1 MRRNRTYRVD
11 FVRLKRAVPLEKT
24 LSHYGL
30 LDGMKRVGS
39 QLTGCCPIHHGSNA
53 KQFVVD
59 LNKNAWRCF
68 GDCARGG
75 GTLELVAEIER
86 VDITEAPR
94 GSRSGLG
101 SRQGQKARKEIRDE
115 QESEAVAEADV

>member
-1 MRRNRTYRVD
+1 MPRNRKYRVD
-11 FVRLKRAVPLEKT
+11 FAEIKRVVPLAYI

-30 LDGMKRVGS
+30 LERLKRVGS
-39 QLTGCCPIHHGSNA
+39 QLTGCCPIHNGSNR

-59 LNKNAWRCF
+59 LNKNSWRCF
-68 GDCARGG
+68 GECDRGG

-101 SRQGQKARKEIRDE
+101 SRQGQKARKE
-115 QESEAVAEADV
+115 